1 MNKDN
6 IYKGLNDLKQKRT
19 RTELKSSK
27 VNLSVLDDLSEQAGM
42 AASNYEF
49 GLEMFF
55 EGREKLI
62 GARDIL
68 RFEVPSPIDIAD
80 ELNKIEDSLLDLG
93 VDIPSE
99 LEDARNNL
107 NYAIEQHNELID
119 EFRQLGIDPM
129 TDRL

>member
-6 IYKGLNDLKQKRT
+6 IFKGLNDLKQKRK

>member
-1 MNKDN
+1 MNRDN
-6 IYKGLNDLKQKRT
+6 IYKGLNDLKQKRK
-19 RTELKSSK
+19 RTELKSNK

-80 ELNKIEDSLLDLG
+80 ELSTIEDSLLDLG

-99 LEDARNNL
+99 LEDARNSL

-119 EFRQLGIDPM
+119 EFRQLGIEPM
-129 TDRL
+129 TDKL